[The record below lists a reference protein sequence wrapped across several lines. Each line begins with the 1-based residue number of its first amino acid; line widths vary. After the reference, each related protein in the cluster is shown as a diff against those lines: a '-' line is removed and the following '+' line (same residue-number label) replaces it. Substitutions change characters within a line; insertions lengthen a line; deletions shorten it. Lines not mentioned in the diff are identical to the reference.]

1 MPLIERAEDAPSS
14 GALWTRGYCP
24 VCGARPLMGEL
35 RGIELALW
43 LRCSACGS
51 GWRSQRLLCA
61 YCANDDYHTLSTLTI
76 EGEQR
81 FRIAVCERCHGYLK
95 VCNAFDPPP
104 AELLALEDAATVHL
118 DVAAI
123 ERGYHRP
130 TASGFT
136 IELAVPESEW
146 AEELA

>member
-1 MPLIERAEDAPSS
+1 MPMIERLEDGMSS
-14 GALWTRGYCP
+14 GAMWTRGYCP
-24 VCGARPLMGEL
+24 VCGGWPLMGEL
-35 RGIELALW
+35 RGIELAQW

-51 GWRSQRLLCA
+51 GWRSQRLLCP
-61 YCANDDYHTLSTLTI
+61 YCANDDYHSLSNLTI
-76 EGEQR
+76 EGELR
-81 FRIAVCERCHGYLK
+81 FRIAVCDRCNSYLK

-130 TASGFT
+130 TGSGFK
-136 IELAVPESEW
+136 IELALPETEW